1 MGIKRLES
9 FMTTEKQRAFET
21 DFKLDASVYEVWNEL
36 DVGRTSKG
44 AQTFVVKEEDI
55 LSWNLSTSENDP
67 LMVDPDA
74 ARAAGYDH
82 VIAHPLFAV
91 QIAFFCVE
99 KGAGNW
105 LRSPGA
111 YNPGQKMEFH
121 EPFKVGEEI
130 TLTITTVDKW
140 IRRGKHYLRDRYD
153 YHNQKGTLK
162 AIWYATLIVPANRAE
177 LARIAAL

>member
-1 MGIKRLES
+1 MKNLGKLALIASCLLALPSATLAESVVGIRVTQSHAREDLNAGL
-9 FMTTEKQRAFET
+9 FHDLVR
-21 DFKLDASVYEVWNEL
+21 DH
-36 DVGRTSKG
+36 SKY
-44 AQTFVVKEEDI
+44 
-55 LSWNLSTSENDP
+55 N
-67 LMVDPDA
+67 MDA

-111 YNPGQKMEFH
+111 YNPGQKMIFR

-153 YHNQKGTLK
+153 YHNQEGTLK